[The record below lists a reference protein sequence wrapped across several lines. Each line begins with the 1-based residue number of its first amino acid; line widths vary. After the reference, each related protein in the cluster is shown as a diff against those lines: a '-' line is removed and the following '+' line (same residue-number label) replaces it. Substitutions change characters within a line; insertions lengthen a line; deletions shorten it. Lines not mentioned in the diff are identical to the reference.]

1 MNMDKKNIV
10 ISNRVAIGISA
21 CCMGCPVR
29 YNGKGLD
36 TLAAMGRERS
46 DFQWCPVCPE
56 CMAGL
61 GVPRD
66 PIHLTGGDGAKVWT
80 GEAAVKNRHGRL
92 VTEDVKFGAL
102 SCLETLKR
110 AGITAFVYMDG
121 SPSCGVYRT
130 TLKATKRGTPP
141 GIFGSLLLSQGFF
154 LIPAA
159 DMQSPLKWWDW
170 RRRLLAFY
178 WLTNLD
184 INSKAELYD
193 AWSKL
198 KFLFQELD
206 TPWARAK
213 GHELASLDGAP
224 EAAYIQAFKT
234 EALELLRKPS
244 TVKRITNS
252 LWKNYAHYRKTM
264 GKTVEGINSPDFQR
278 NITTIAKELTTM
290 ERKAVED
297 EVLFGTTPVLYRE
310 KRRMAARVKPSESDT
325 KDGENPSL

>member
-1 MNMDKKNIV
+1 MDKQNVI

-29 YNGKGLD
+29 YNSKGVD

-46 DFQWCPVCPE
+46 DFKWCPVCPE

-80 GEAAVKNRHGRL
+80 GEAEVKNRHGRL
-92 VTEDVKFGAL
+92 VTDDVKFGAL

-130 TLKATKRGTPP
+130 TLKAAKRGSPP
-141 GIFGSLLLSQGFF
+141 GIFGSLLLEQGFF

-178 WLTNLD
+178 WLKTLE
-184 INSKAELYD
+184 ISSKAELYE

-213 GHELASLDGAP
+213 GRELALLDGTP
-224 EAAYIQAFKT
+224 DEPYIRAFKT
-234 EALELLRKPS
+234 EALALLRKPS

-252 LWKNYAHYRKTM
+252 LWKNYAHYRKTA
-264 GKTVEGINSPDFQR
+264 GKTIDGINSPDFQR
-278 NITTIAKELTTM
+278 NITSIAKELVTM
-290 ERKAVED
+290 ERKALED
-297 EVLFGTTPVLYRE
+297 AVLFGTTPVLYRE
-310 KRRMAARVKPSESDT
+310 KRRMPAHVEADMPPT
-325 KDGENPSL
+325 

>member
-1 MNMDKKNIV
+1 MDKKNIV

-252 LWKNYAHYRKTM
+252 LWKNYAHYRKTV